1 MLCLHLFVIQ
11 LVSGQL
17 PPAQWTDKI
26 PGKQEPE
33 EMMRAPAM
41 RNKSRQERSL
51 SSQQGNH
58 ECQDGN
64 PLGINYVGGVNVTVS
79 GRDCQVWAASEPH
92 EHWYTDVGEHNHCR
106 NPNELSLGVWC
117 YTTDPDKRWELC
129 PVPICAATTYTCQEG
144 EPLGATYVGS
154 VNVTASGKACMGW
167 HTVSSSYWYLKLG
180 EHNYCRNPGQ
190 PFSSNHGVR
199 PKDGVWCYTSLSDEW
214 EYCDVRHKV

>member
-17 PPAQWTDKI
+17 PPAQWTNEK

-33 EMMRAPAM
+33 EMMRVSM
-41 RNKSRQERSL
+41 RDKNRQERSL

-58 ECQDGN
+58 ECQHGN
-64 PLGINYVGGVNVTVS
+64 PLGVNYVGGMNKTVS
-79 GRDCQVWAASEPH
+79 GRDCMP
-92 EHWYTDVGEHNHCR
+92 GNHCR
-106 NPNELSLGVWC
+106 NPADSMKLSLGVWC
-117 YTTDPDKRWELC
+117 DTTDWDRDKGDRSDPDYHKRWEIC
-129 PVPICAATTYTCQEG
+129 DVPICDATYSCQEG